1 MKSSLKQQVRFGI
14 AALVLALAGLQTAP
28 AQAADGRVHEPARS
42 KAAPKPPKQETE
54 VIHLRPGMLPYV
66 SLTGDIFFRILASE
80 IAAQRGMYGTAGN
93 TMLGLARESGDPRI
107 ARRAVEFFLAASN
120 LPSGLEAARVW
131 AQLAP
136 EDAEAVSTELALAAA
151 SGQTKGLSDILRRR
165 IDTATDKPAAI
176 HQALAVL
183 SRLSDRRQ
191 ALAILDESLSDRS
204 RKLLAARLALA
215 DVSYA
220 AGDYERA
227 LRESHGALEA
237 DPKSEAA
244 IQRVLEYGAKIDS
257 AKAQKEARAYIARHP
272 DSRKLRLMLAAQLA
286 DQGNYMDALNELE
299 AMSRRAPE
307 DFDLLFMRAQLAYK
321 AGQPDMSRSL
331 LEQYLQVQEQRQQA
345 AVPGATDAGAVAA
358 DAHVMLSRI
367 AEEQGRYDEA
377 IAQLA
382 RIDDPTMQYSTLMRQ
397 ATLRAKQGQIDAALG
412 MIDQANAQ
420 DDEERMV
427 GVLSKAQILR
437 DAQRLPQAVSVLEDA
452 DRAMPDV
459 FEIKY
464 ELAMLYERQGKMG
477 AMERLL
483 RQAIKLEPDNPHAYN
498 ALGYTFADM
507 NTRLPD
513 AQDLITQALEL
524 APDDPFILDSM
535 GWVKFRM
542 KDYPAA
548 VEYLQ
553 RAFIQKPSPEIALH
567 LVEVLW
573 VQGKKDDAM
582 QLMRDV
588 LLKDPQQPEALSLV
602 KCLGLPL

>member
-1 MKSSLKQQVRFGI
+1 VKSSLKQQIRFEI
-14 AALVLALAGLQTAP
+14 VALVGLQTAP
-28 AQAADGRVHEPARS
+28 ARAADGRVREPAGS
-42 KAAPKPPKQETE
+42 KTAPKPPKQETE

-93 TMLGLARESGDPRI
+93 TILGLARESGNPRI
-107 ARRAVEFFLAASN
+107 ARRAAEFFLAASN
-120 LPSGLEAARVW
+120 LPSGLEATRVW

-136 EDAEAVSTELALAAA
+136 DDAEAVSIELALAAA

-165 IDTATDKPAAI
+165 IDTATDMPVAI
-176 HQALAVL
+176 YQALAVL
-183 SRLSDRRQ
+183 SRLSDCRQ
-191 ALAILDESLSDRS
+191 ALAIFDESLSDRA
-204 RKLLAARLALA
+204 RKLLAARLALT

-227 LRESHGALEA
+227 LRESRRALEA

-257 AKAQKEARAYIARHP
+257 AKAQNEARAYIARHS

-286 DQGNYMDALNELE
+286 DQGNYVDTLNELE

-382 RIDDPTMQYSTLMRQ
+382 RIDDPAMQYSALMRQ

-420 DDEERMV
+420 DDEERMI

-437 DAQRLPQAVSVLEDA
+437 DAQRLPQAVSVLEEA

-464 ELAMLYERQGKMG
+464 ELAMLYERQGKIG

-483 RQAIKLEPDNPHAYN
+483 SQAIKLEPDNPHAYN
-498 ALGYTFADM
+498 ALGHTFADM
-507 NTRLPD
+507 NTRLSD

-524 APDDPFILDSM
+524 APDDSFILDSM
-535 GWVKFRM
+535 EWVKFRM
-542 KDYPAA
+542 KDYHAA

-553 RAFIQKPSPEIALH
+553 RAFTQKPSPEIALH

-588 LLKDPQQPEALSLV
+588 LLKDPQQPEALFLV
-602 KCLGLPL
+602 KRLGLPL